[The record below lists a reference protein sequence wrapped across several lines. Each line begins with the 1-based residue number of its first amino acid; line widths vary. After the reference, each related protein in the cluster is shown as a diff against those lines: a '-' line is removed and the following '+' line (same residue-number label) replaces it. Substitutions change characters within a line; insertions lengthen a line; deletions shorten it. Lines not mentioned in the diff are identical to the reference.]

1 MLSKAN
7 IDVPYISKGLFSA
20 ASEWVAIP
28 VFISVKRKEFLTA
41 SQKSKELI
49 VEVFDSI
56 AKIISS
62 RYPTYLLEFDRE
74 FEDLKP
80 AIQLVKISDS
90 ESQAN
95 VNSYIIIKFPEIGEF
110 WEKIEYLG
118 NVLDH
123 LYKYSQNYKS
133 DKYQSIQFGER
144 FIFSKM

>member
-7 IDVPYISKGLFSA
+7 IDVPYISKGLFST

-28 VFISVKRKEFLTA
+28 VSISVKRKEFLAA

-49 VEVFDSI
+49 VEVFGAID
-56 AKIISS
+56 KIISAK
-62 RYPTYLLEFDRE
+62 YPTHLLEFDQE

-80 AIQLVKISDS
+80 AIQLAKLGDN

-95 VNSYIIIKFPEIGEF
+95 VGSYIIIRFPEKGEF

-118 NVLDH
+118 NVLDY
-123 LYKYSQNYKS
+123 LYKHAQNYKS
-133 DKYQSIQFGER
+133 DKFQSIQFGER
-144 FIFSKM
+144 FIFSK